1 MGDLS
6 ERYKILGKTDIPVT
20 AIWGTADKI
29 VPYSGAEQMAKDLP
43 QLRLITI
50 EDANHNLTFGQAGV
64 VANSLMQA
72 LGQP

>member
-1 MGDLS
+1 
-6 ERYKILGKTDIPVT
+6 
-20 AIWGTADKI
+20 
-29 VPYSGAEQMAKDLP
+29 MAKDLP